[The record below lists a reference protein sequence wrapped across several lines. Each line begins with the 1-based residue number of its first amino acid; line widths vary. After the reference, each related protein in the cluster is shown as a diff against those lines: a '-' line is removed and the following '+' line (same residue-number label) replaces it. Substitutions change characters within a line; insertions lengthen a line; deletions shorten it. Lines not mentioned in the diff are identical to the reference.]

1 MATAAISSNDKR
13 KAKKFS
19 YEWEGKDAKGG
30 RVSGMIDAPNQDMV
44 KAQLR
49 RQGVIPTKVRKKT
62 QSRFGG
68 GSNKITPADIAIFA
82 RQLTTMMSAGVPL
95 VQAFEIV
102 GNGLDNKAMRS
113 LVLDVKADVESGSG
127 LAVAMAK
134 HPNEF
139 DNLFCSLVA
148 AGEQSGTL
156 ENLLNE
162 IATYK
167 EKTEALKAKIK
178 KAMFYPAAVLVVA
191 FIVTAILLIFVVPQF
206 ESLFKGMGSDLP
218 AFTQFV
224 VNLSEM
230 FQQWWYIIFG
240 GVAGAFILFVQMRK
254 RSKAFAAMIDRVSLK
269 LPVIGDILTKAATA
283 RFARTLS
290 TMSSAGV
297 PLVEAMDSVASTAG
311 NTVFYNAIMR
321 IKDEASTGQR
331 LQVSLRQSG
340 LFSSMVVQMV
350 AIGEESGAL
359 DEMLAKVADYYEQ
372 EVDNAVDS
380 LTSLMEPAIMSFLGV
395 VVGGLV
401 IAMYLPIFKMGDA
414 F

>member
-1 MATAAISSNDKR
+1 MASAAIAGK
-13 KAKKFS
+13 KPKKFTF
-19 YEWEGKDAKGG
+19 EWEGKDKKGS
-30 RVSGMIDAPNQDMV
+30 RVSGFIESVSQNLV

-49 RQGVIPTKVRKKT
+49 RDGITPLKVRKKT
-62 QSRFGG
+62 NSRFSGIK
-68 GSNKITPADIAIFA
+68 NKITPQDISIFA

-102 GNGLDNKAMRS
+102 AGGLDNKAMRA
-113 LVLDVKADVESGSG
+113 LVLAVKSDVESGSG
-127 LAVAMAK
+127 LAVAMRK
-134 HPNEF
+134 HPAAF
-139 DNLFCSLVA
+139 DDLFCSLVA

-156 ENLLNE
+156 EKLLNE

-167 EKTEALKAKIK
+167 EKSEALKSKIK
-178 KAMFYPAAVLVVA
+178 KAMFYPTAVLVVA
-191 FIVTAILLIFVVPQF
+191 FVVTAILLVFVVPQF
-206 ESLFKGMGSDLP
+206 ESLFQGMGSELP
-218 AFTQFV
+218 AFTQMV
-224 VNLSEM
+224 VSLSEFM
-230 FQQWWYIIFG
+230 QEWWYMIFG
-240 GVAGAFILFVQMRK
+240 GIVGAVMVFSHLKKNSAKFSALV
-254 RSKAFAAMIDRVSLK
+254 DRISLK
-269 LPVIGDILTKAATA
+269 LPVVGDILVKACTA

-297 PLVEAMDSVASTAG
+297 PLVEAMESVASTAG
-311 NTVFYNAIMR
+311 NSVYHKAILR
-321 IKDEASTGQR
+321 IRDDAATGQR
-331 LQVSLRQSG
+331 LQISLRQSG

-372 EVDNAVDS
+372 EVDDAVDG
-380 LTSLMEPAIMSFLGV
+380 LTSLMEPMIMSFLGV